1 MVLLVHCTFSPSE
14 PLLEFARDIF
24 LFSFYPRGMSLVDI
38 VFLRKE
44 HIFDNAI
51 HYVRHK
57 SSQPLRITI
66 TEPLAALIAKYDND
80 SPYIF
85 PILRDNAPFSHY
97 DQYRSALAR
106 INRNLKRVGLK
117 LGLTTP
123 LTTYVARHTWATLAK
138 QCGAPV
144 AVISEGLGHA
154 SEKITHIYLKE
165 FDSDV
170 LDRINEIVTR
180 L

>member
-24 LFSFYPRGMSLVDI
+24 LFSFYTRGMSLVDI

-80 SPYIF
+80 SPIF
-85 PILRDNAPFSHY
+85 SPFCAMTP
-97 DQYRSALAR
+97 RFR
-106 INRNLKRVGLK
+106 I
-117 LGLTTP
+117 TTSTAAHWP
-123 LTTYVARHTWATLAK
+123 GSTA
-138 QCGAPV
+138 
-144 AVISEGLGHA
+144 I
-154 SEKITHIYLKE
+154 
-165 FDSDV
+165 
-170 LDRINEIVTR
+170 
-180 L
+180 

>member
-1 MVLLVHCTFSPSE
+1 
-14 PLLEFARDIF
+14 
-24 LFSFYPRGMSLVDI
+24 MSGT
-38 VFLRKE
+38 
-44 HIFDNAI
+44 
-51 HYVRHK
+51 K

-154 SEKITHIYLKE
+154 SGENHAYLPERIRQRRTGSNKRNCDPFIANFQGPEKFFPDRFYQKKQPGIAYFPTKTVIFTIVKLRPLFPIEKHI
-165 FDSDV
+165 
-170 LDRINEIVTR
+170 R
-180 L
+180 

>member
-1 MVLLVHCTFSPSE
+1 
-14 PLLEFARDIF
+14 
-24 LFSFYPRGMSLVDI
+24 MSLVDI

-85 PILRDNAPFSHY
+85 PILRDDAPFSHY

-123 LTTYVARHTWATLAK
+123 LTTYVARHTWRPWQNNAALRLQSSAK
-138 QCGAPV
+138 GWDMPRRK
-144 AVISEGLGHA
+144 S
-154 SEKITHIYLKE
+154 
-165 FDSDV
+165 
-170 LDRINEIVTR
+170 RIFT
-180 L
+180 

>member
-1 MVLLVHCTFSPSE
+1 
-14 PLLEFARDIF
+14 
-24 LFSFYPRGMSLVDI
+24 
-38 VFLRKE
+38 
-44 HIFDNAI
+44 
-51 HYVRHK
+51 
-57 SSQPLRITI
+57 
-66 TEPLAALIAKYDND
+66 
-80 SPYIF
+80 
-85 PILRDNAPFSHY
+85 
-97 DQYRSALAR
+97 
-106 INRNLKRVGLK
+106 
-117 LGLTTP
+117 
-123 LTTYVARHTWATLAK
+123 VARHTWATLAK